1 MMSGNVC
8 LAVQSYHLQSKCIL
22 HEIRNKLLLLTSSI
36 LNLLYWY
43 FLLRSPIGG
52 SYTSD
57 VQPSPSHSIEGPTDM
72 SYIHCKHCN
81 KKGNLEN

>member
-8 LAVQSYHLQSKCIL
+8 LAVQSCRLLSKCIL
-22 HEIRNKLLLLTSSI
+22 LEIRNRLLLSHQYYIYCISI
-36 LNLLYWY
+36 
-43 FLLRSPIGG
+43 FVLRSPIGG

-81 KKGNLEN
+81 KNVK